1 MNDYGIQTEKIQL
14 YDKLTKDQNLL
25 MDKLYKMR
33 MSGMAEAFE
42 NQLMNPNSGLES
54 FETRFSEIIN
64 HEWSGRANKKFNR
77 LLKQATLKYPAA
89 DLDSSLY
96 DPERQLNTH
105 VIELLAKGDWIDEP
119 NNLLITGGAG
129 AGKTHVACALCVT
142 ALHQMRTVKY
152 IRANYLL
159 QESAHAHSEDNYY
172 EYSNK
177 MAGYDLLVI
186 DDLGLMDLNLDK
198 CRDLFEII
206 EARDCRKSTVIIS
219 QMPVASWYQLFGDN
233 TYADACLSR
242 MTSKAYRLDFPGR
255 DRRVESK

>member
-1 MNDYGIQTEKIQL
+1 MAYRQKEYNYN
-14 YDKLTKDQNLL
+14 DKLTKDQNLL

-64 HEWSGRANKKFNR
+64 HEWSGRENKKFNR

-96 DPERQLNTH
+96 DP
-105 VIELLAKGDWIDEP
+105 
-119 NNLLITGGAG
+119 G

-172 EYSNK
+172 EPS
-177 MAGYDLLVI
+177 MFSI
-186 DDLGLMDLNLDK
+186 
-198 CRDLFEII
+198 
-206 EARDCRKSTVIIS
+206 T
-219 QMPVASWYQLFGDN
+219 
-233 TYADACLSR
+233 
-242 MTSKAYRLDFPGR
+242 
-255 DRRVESK
+255 

>member
-1 MNDYGIQTEKIQL
+1 MAYRQKEYNYN
-14 YDKLTKDQNLL
+14 DKLTKDQNLL

-64 HEWSGRANKKFNR
+64 HEWSGRENKKFNR

-129 AGKTHVACALCVT
+129 TGKTHVAWGV
-142 ALHQMRTVKY
+142 
-152 IRANYLL
+152 
-159 QESAHAHSEDNYY
+159 
-172 EYSNK
+172 
-177 MAGYDLLVI
+177 
-186 DDLGLMDLNLDK
+186 
-198 CRDLFEII
+198 
-206 EARDCRKSTVIIS
+206 S
-219 QMPVASWYQLFGDN
+219 QSLYKPPN
-233 TYADACLSR
+233 
-242 MTSKAYRLDFPGR
+242 
-255 DRRVESK
+255 

>member
-1 MNDYGIQTEKIQL
+1 MVRERKQEVQ
-14 YDKLTKDQNLL
+14 
-25 MDKLYKMR
+25 
-33 MSGMAEAFE
+33 SA
-42 NQLMNPNSGLES
+42 
-54 FETRFSEIIN
+54 
-64 HEWSGRANKKFNR
+64 
-77 LLKQATLKYPAA
+77 LKQATLKYPAA

-129 AGKTHVACALCVT
+129 AGKTHIACALCVT

-186 DDLGLMDLNLDK
+186 DDFGLMDLNLDK

-219 QMPVASWYQLFGDN
+219 QMPVANWYQLFGDN

>member
-1 MNDYGIQTEKIQL
+1 MAYRQKEYNYN
-14 YDKLTKDQNLL
+14 DKLTKNQNLL

-64 HEWSGRANKKFNR
+64 HEWLGRENKKFNR

-129 AGKTHVACALCVT
+129 AGKTHEFYKKYGGKTIIIARFVPIVRTFAPFVAGMGKMHYYYFMIYNLIGGAFWV
-142 ALHQMRTVKY
+142 
-152 IRANYLL
+152 LL
-159 QESAHAHSEDNYY
+159 FCY
-172 EYSNK
+172 
-177 MAGYDLLVI
+177 AGY
-186 DDLGLMDLNLDK
+186 
-198 CRDLFEII
+198 F
-206 EARDCRKSTVIIS
+206 
-219 QMPVASWYQLFGDN
+219 FGDLPFVQQN
-233 TYADACLSR
+233 LKLLIIAIIFISILPAVIEVVRAKL
-242 MTSKAYRLDFPGR
+242 KARKR
-255 DRRVESK
+255 